1 MSDRNIKSANTPVT
15 YKTTLDVSAFEK
27 VKLEQ
32 TFDDGSHKK
41 VSFPIFTG
49 DGSKTGNTEALI
61 HCLDQYIRHT
71 SKDLQWEDQE
81 RFDNLEDVLTGEAF
95 AYWTEEVVPRYENTP
110 VPRFDPAIALFIQRF
125 SGGDRGRDRLIRYL
139 QGVNVRKDVEV
150 SVQEHFGR
158 LIHMMNISDRLSG
171 IEFPPLTQVQRA
183 RGFSLSHS
191 HISGELT
198 SIIQAWTTLPCPQS
212 KLRTTLHY
220 SKKCQ
225 QAIATQAIATQATA
239 RKTAMQVILH
249 TIQVKA
255 KLVISTP
262 MLNAS
267 ILGENAFS
275 TSMGLTTKGP
285 SIIITGA
292 VIPMMPTTIKS
303 TNNREWAMQ
312 AQSISLMAKLMS
324 LKIESVRLLQAVI
337 VFGTPHLMM
346 CTLTILYRS
355 RLSSTVIH

>member
-139 QGVNVRKDVEV
+139 QGVSVRKDVEV

-158 LIHMMNISDRLSG
+158 LTHMMNISDRLSG
-171 IEFPPLTQVQRA
+171 IEFPPLTQVQRK
-183 RGFSLSHS
+183 RVLIESLPHQWRVNFNNTGLDYVAMST
-191 HISGELT
+191 IEIENYFTLQQEMPT
-198 SIIQAWTTLPCPQS
+198 SNSYTS
-212 KLRTTLHY
+212 N
-220 SKKCQ
+220 SDSSN
-225 QAIATQAIATQATA
+225 
-239 RKTAMQVILH
+239 
-249 TIQVKA
+249 
-255 KLVISTP
+255 STEVS
-262 MLNAS
+262 S
-267 ILGENAFS
+267 ID
-275 TSMGLTTKGP
+275 
-285 SIIITGA
+285 GA
-292 VIPMMPTTIKS
+292 VG
-303 TNNREWAMQ
+303 E
-312 AQSISLMAKLMS
+312 
-324 LKIESVRLLQAVI
+324 
-337 VFGTPHLMM
+337 
-346 CTLTILYRS
+346 RS
-355 RLSSTVIH
+355 ACMEGRP

>member
-139 QGVNVRKDVEV
+139 QGVSVRKDVEV

-158 LIHMMNISDRLSG
+158 LTHMMNISDRLSG
-171 IEFPPLTQVQRA
+171 IEFPPLTQVQRK
-183 RGFSLSHS
+183 RVLIESLPHQWRVNFNNTGLDYVAMSTIEIENYFTLQQEMPTSNSYTSNSDSSNSTEDSNASDSTYYSSESEACHKHPNAKRKHTWRECFLNKYGPNYKRTKHNHNRSSHS
-191 HISGELT
+191 NDAHNNQE
-198 SIIQAWTTLPCPQS
+198 
-212 KLRTTLHY
+212 H
-220 SKKCQ
+220 Q
-225 QAIATQAIATQATA
+225 QQ
-239 RKTAMQVILH
+239 RMG
-249 TIQVKA
+249 
-255 KLVISTP
+255 
-262 MLNAS
+262 NAS
-267 ILGENAFS
+267 AEHFANAGETHVFENRV
-275 TSMGLTTKGP
+275 GTTA
-285 SIIITGA
+285 TG
-292 VIPMMPTTIKS
+292 S
-303 TNNREWAMQ
+303 NRIWNPALNDVH
-312 AQSISLMAKLMS
+312 ADDPL
-324 LKIESVRLLQAVI
+324 
-337 VFGTPHLMM
+337 
-346 CTLTILYRS
+346 
-355 RLSSTVIH
+355 